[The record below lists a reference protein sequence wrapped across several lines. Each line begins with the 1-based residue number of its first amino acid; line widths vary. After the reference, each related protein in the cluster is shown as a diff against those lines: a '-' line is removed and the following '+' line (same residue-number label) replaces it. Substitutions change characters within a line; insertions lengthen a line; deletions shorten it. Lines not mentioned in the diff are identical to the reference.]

1 MTWRGSASPSDRIFA
16 CLAYLLPILHVL
28 RVVGLALMTSDS
40 FLTPILESILGFLE
54 PLLNIYYEP
63 LGGYM
68 PLVVFFALY
77 MLVVRNEKMAHFIRF
92 NVMQAILIG
101 IVLSLFSIVWL
112 YMLRPFLPIEGIIAQ
127 TLFNT
132 VFLATLVATGYSIIQ
147 SVLGK
152 YAEIPTISE
161 AAYTQVRY

>member
-16 CLAYLLPILHVL
+16 CLAYLLPILDML
-28 RVVGLALMTSDS
+28 GIVGLALMTSDS
-40 FLTPILESILGFLE
+40 FLTPILATIIV
-54 PLLNIYYEP
+54 PLMPLIMIYYGT

-101 IVLSLFSIVWL
+101 IVLSLFSIVWRYIL
-112 YMLRPFLPIEGIIAQ
+112 APFLPIEGIIAQ